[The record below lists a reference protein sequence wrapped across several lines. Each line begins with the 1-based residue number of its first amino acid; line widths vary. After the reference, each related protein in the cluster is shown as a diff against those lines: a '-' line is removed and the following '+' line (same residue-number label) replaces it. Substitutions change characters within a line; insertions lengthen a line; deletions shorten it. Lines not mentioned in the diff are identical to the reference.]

1 MISLLLE
8 TFGLRL
14 FAAADV
20 AMLSISCW
28 RLLALTDGTTRYVWS
43 ANFTSEL
50 PGCNGF
56 RSTAVTVYTAG
67 PTPDPWMMLAKMLAV
82 DDSSPLN
89 KVLAETV
96 ICCRYSYIVYL
107 SLSKSCC
114 LFDFL
119 LSLFLW

>member
-1 MISLLLE
+1 M
-8 TFGLRL
+8 LRCCP
-14 FAAADV
+14 
-20 AMLSISCW
+20 ISCW

-56 RSTAVTVYTAG
+56 RSAAVTVYTAG

-119 LSLFLW
+119 LSHFCGEMKLCD